1 MASAKQASP
10 CSLMDVLRVVA
21 RVFSA
26 APAGAADG
34 LEVVTAS
41 GRSPSFR
48 WAWTSVNVP
57 LMRVNATMLTAQNK
71 VTLIVAVRR

>member
-26 APAGAADG
+26 AGAADG

-41 GRSPSFR
+41 GRPPSFR

>member
-21 RVFSA
+21 RAFSA
-26 APAGAADG
+26 AGAADG

-41 GRSPSFR
+41 GKSPPFR